1 MCRRH
6 VISDISNMTLRRGRG
21 RRCRLLRSQRRQL
34 REQGQ
39 HSLQVVHTYNN
50 TLSNQERAR
59 EEEEEEEE
67 EEDGTY
73 SKPLLL
79 RVSK

>member
-1 MCRRH
+1 MYRRR
-6 VISDISNMTLRRGRG
+6 VISDISNMRLRGGRG
-21 RRCRLLRSQRRQL
+21 RSYRLLRPQRRRLQ
-34 REQGQ
+34 EQGQ
-39 HSLQVVHTYNN
+39 RSLQVAHTYNK

-59 EEEEEEEE
+59 EEEEE

-79 RVSK
+79 RVSN